1 MNATHLDVAEAR
13 AILFADETL
22 DDSWPQREAA
32 GRILGMAEADA
43 WRNLVEA
50 ARVCLAAHENPP
62 PPFEIVPYPGGNE
75 PDFQTL
81 FTEATA
87 AGKTAKKDAP

>member
-1 MNATHLDVAEAR
+1 MNAVHLDLAEAR

-32 GRILGMAEADA
+32 GRIIGSAEADA

-50 ARVCLAAHENPP
+50 ARTRIATHEHPAA
-62 PPFEIVPYPGGNE
+62 PFEIVPYPGGNE

-81 FTEATA
+81 FMEAM
-87 AGKTAKKDAP
+87 AGKPGKKGAP

>member
-1 MNATHLDVAEAR
+1 VKAAHLDVAEAR

-32 GRILGMAEADA
+32 GRILGFAEADA
-43 WRNLVEA
+43 WRNLVDA
-50 ARVCLAAHENPP
+50 ARARIAAHENPP

-75 PDFQTL
+75 PDLQTL
-81 FTEATA
+81 FMEAMAT
-87 AGKTAKKDAP
+87 GKAAKKDAP